1 MHPNVSRPLSRRGF
15 TLVLGALAGA
25 AALAASLPAGA
36 HSDAQQIPP
45 YAGSVPAPG
54 AGTETAVLAGGCFWG
69 VQGVYQH
76 VKGVLNAVSGYAG
89 GDAKS
94 AAYEIVSSGLTGH
107 AESVQVTYDP
117 RQVSYAQIL
126 QVFFSVAHDPTQ
138 LNRQGP
144 DRGPQYRSTIFPA
157 DAKQREIATKYIAQL
172 DAANVFPAKIV
183 TTLEDGKAF
192 YPAEAYH
199 QDYLI
204 HNPQQP
210 YIVINDI
217 PKVRNLALTFPDI
230 YRTEPVLVTPRS
242 AARPAGG

>member
-1 MHPNVSRPLSRRGF
+1 MTFRDSNLMR
-15 TLVLGALAGA
+15 ALAGLL
-25 AALAASLPAGA
+25 LATLVGC
-36 HSDAQQIPP
+36 AQADEKAVVI
-45 YAGSVPAPG
+45 PAPAFDETPSG
-54 AGTETAVLAGGCFWG
+54 AATATATFAGGCFWG
-69 VQGVYQH
+69 VQGVFQR
-76 VKGVLNAVSGYAG
+76 VQGVLKAVSGYAG
-89 GDAKS
+89 GKQETAH
-94 AAYEIVSSGLTGH
+94 YEMVGSGTTGH
-107 AESVQVTYDP
+107 AETVQITYDP
-117 RQVSYAQIL
+117 SKITYGKLLQIY
-126 QVFFSVAHDPTQ
+126 FSVAHDPTQ

-183 TTLEDGKAF
+183 TTLEDGRAF